1 MAKRIT
7 DSSDFSDISSDLMDT
22 DSLEGDTEQTV
33 TDMDKHYIQF
43 AINSDLIE
51 KVIDEEKG
59 FSDKKFRDELLN
71 ILRKEAA
78 LSIQCNSKIEDLDTT
93 GEKMLDEFNQKIRT
107 IRGNVRKTS
116 KKTSKKKKCDI
127 NEAQLFANREEL
139 LTYIACRLMTIKTKK
154 PIPDEEINL
163 NFD

>member
-7 DSSDFSDISSDLMDT
+7 DSSDISDISSDLMGT
-22 DSLEGDTEQTV
+22 DSLEGDTEQPV

-43 AINSDLIE
+43 AIYSDLIE
-51 KVIDEEKG
+51 KNIDEEKG
-59 FSDKKFRDELLN
+59 VFDKKFRDELLN

-78 LSIQCNSKIEDLDTT
+78 LSIQCNSKIEDLNTT
-93 GEKMLDEFNQKIRT
+93 GEKMLDEFNQKTRT

-116 KKTSKKKKCDI
+116 KKKKCDI
-127 NEAQLFANREEL
+127 NQAPLFANREEL

-154 PIPDEEINL
+154 SIPDEEINL